1 MCTYWETQLKT
12 SLRGKNWNEIKEQLA
27 KANCSIQGDQRRLLY
42 MNVGIQ
48 PTFSIDRIFILNP
61 IYLK

>member
-27 KANCSIQGDQRRLLY
+27 KANCSIQGDTEKTTLHECWHTAY
-42 MNVGIQ
+42 IQ
-48 PTFSIDRIFILNP
+48 
-61 IYLK
+61 Y